1 MSAHIAP
8 GLKSTTH
15 TVGTREVVDVAI
27 VDGSGNQITAFG
39 GSGGTSHSDD
49 AAFTI
54 GGASSVTPAAFLA
67 DETTPDSV
75 DEGDVGVPRMTLT
88 RKAYAV
94 LSDKTAENAAGVDAS
109 GHLQV
114 DIAAD
119 SVGIGGGTQYTEDA
133 AAAANPVGN
142 AMIVVR
148 DDARGGSL
156 TTTDGDNVALRG
168 TNAGELYVKHVDEVS
183 VKTENQLDFD
193 TGAGTDTQSLMGIAL
208 PASGGAVAGGTGT
221 NPLRVDP
228 TGTTTQPVSLASVP
242 SHAVTNAGTFV
253 VQVDG
258 TALTR
263 LTDIETNTD
272 AGAVVGNGLAAT
284 AQRVTLANDST
295 GIVALTTST
304 ASIGK
309 LASNTGVDIGDV
321 DVTSVV
327 PGTGATN
334 LGKAEDA
341 AHTTGD
347 VGVMGLTVRQDTAAA
362 LAGTDADYQPLI
374 TDASGRLHV
383 LDANSAAI
391 KTAVE
396 LIDNAI
402 AGTEMQVD
410 VVAALPAGTNN
421 IGDVDVLTI
430 AAGDNNI
437 GNVDIV
443 TMPGVVGTV
452 ADDGTTPGAPVMVGG
467 SMKNFDGTTPGEV
480 SAEDDVVRAIFD
492 PNRRQYVNQVHPQFW
507 SYHENSSSALTDA
520 AVQAAPGVGKS
531 IFVTDVVVSTGAAT
545 AMNVFFE
552 EATTTVLGPY
562 YLEAV
567 AGRGL
572 VIRFATPKQITANTA
587 LTITTSAAI
596 AHGIDVT
603 GFIADVT

>member
-362 LAGTDADYQPLI
+362 L
-374 TDASGRLHV
+374 
-383 LDANSAAI
+383 
-391 KTAVE
+391 
-396 LIDNAI
+396 
-402 AGTEMQVD
+402 
-410 VVAALPAGTNN
+410 
-421 IGDVDVLTI
+421 
-430 AAGDNNI
+430 
-437 GNVDIV
+437 
-443 TMPGVVGTV
+443 
-452 ADDGTTPGAPVMVGG
+452 GG
-467 SMKNFDGTTPGEV
+467 
-480 SAEDDVVRAIFD
+480 
-492 PNRRQYVNQVHPQFW
+492 
-507 SYHENSSSALTDA
+507 
-520 AVQAAPGVGKS
+520 
-531 IFVTDVVVSTGAAT
+531 TGA
-545 AMNVFFE
+545 
-552 EATTTVLGPY
+552 G
-562 YLEAV
+562 
-567 AGRGL
+567 
-572 VIRFATPKQITANTA
+572 
-587 LTITTSAAI
+587 
-596 AHGIDVT
+596 
-603 GFIADVT
+603 

>member
-383 LDANSAAI
+383 VDANSAAI

-396 LIDNAI
+396 VLDNAI

-480 SAEDDVVRAIFD
+480 SAEDDVVRATFD
-492 PNRRQYVNQVHPQFW
+492 PNRRLYVNTQHAQYW
-507 SYHENSSSALTDA
+507 SYHSDGSLALTDDS
-520 AVQAAPGVGKS
+520 VQGAPGVGKAVF
-531 IFVTDVVVSTGAAT
+531 ITDIVVGKDAAT
-545 AMNVFFE
+545 AMNIFFE
-552 EATTTVLGPY
+552 EATTKKLGPY

-567 AGRGL
+567 AGRG
-572 VIRFATPKQITANTA
+572 ISIHFQTPKAFTANTA
-587 LTITTSAAI
+587 VTVTTSAAI
-596 AHGIDVT
+596 AHSVDVL